1 MRKSPRN
8 CPRLRKHQELR
19 NQLES
24 MLSDIGRQPDKNE
37 QAVIDSFLQAGGH
50 VTVAELTAE
59 VSAACPEVDSSC
71 VRGVLRML
79 ERLGIARRV
88 QAQGQ
93 EYYEHLHVGEHHDHM
108 ICVRCGR
115 FQEFLDEQ
123 IESRQLK
130 RARLAGFQ
138 PLFHRLQMFGICA
151 DCMAARESVVPLN
164 EMLPGETGEI
174 ESIAGG
180 RGAAHRLTEMG
191 LTRGTLIEVMTSRGP
206 VLVMVRGSRVAISRG
221 LARKVIVKR
230 AEI

>member
-1 MRKSPRN
+1 MRTSPRN
-8 CPRLRKHQELR
+8 YPRLRKHQELR

-24 MLSDIGRQPDKNE
+24 LLSDTGRQPDKNE

-50 VTVAELTAE
+50 VTVADLTAE
-59 VSAACPEVDSSC
+59 VSADCSEIDSSC

-79 ERLGIARRV
+79 ERLGIARRIRV
-88 QAQGQ
+88 QGQ

-123 IESRQLK
+123 IEARQLK
-130 RARLAGFQ
+130 RARLAGFH
-138 PLFHRLQMFGICA
+138 PLFHRLQMFGICS
-151 DCMAARESVVPLN
+151 DCMAAREQIVPLN

-174 ESIAGG
+174 ESLSGG
-180 RGAAHRLTEMG
+180 RGARHRLTEMG
-191 LTRGTLIEVMTSRGP
+191 LTRGTLIEVLASHGP
-206 VLVMVRGSRVAISRG
+206 VLVMVRGSRVAISWG

-230 AEI
+230 VEV